1 MQSLIGCSKEF
12 GCKFLSVKGK
22 GTGGLNRRPES
33 PDLHFKRLC
42 AVWRMELGGKGVWMQ
57 GTKFEAI

>member
-1 MQSLIGCSKEF
+1 M
-12 GCKFLSVKGK
+12 KGK
-22 GTGGLNRRPES
+22 GTGGLKRRRGS

-42 AVWRMELGGKGVWMQ
+42 AVWRMELGGKGVWIQ